1 MPFGRLVSI
10 AGSLVVA
17 SAVVAPIA
25 NAQDASLACGSF
37 DLVGGDKATN
47 IVDHP
52 PEGNSPGDVRIGYR
66 ELQDGDGNS
75 VGEIYFVNTLLRLG
89 EQGDHLFAGDILFF
103 FPDGVVTGTVTF
115 QRPNVIDQSTPALTV
130 IISGGSGAYER
141 ASGTVEVGSGDTP
154 GFAFRLVCD

>member
-1 MPFGRLVSI
+1 MPFGRLMSI

-47 IVDHP
+47 ILDNP

-75 VGEIYFVNTLLRLG
+75 VGEAYFVNTLLRLG
-89 EQGDHLFAGDILFF
+89 EEDDHLFAGDIRILL
-103 FPDGVVTGTVTF
+103 PDGVVIGTLTF
-115 QRPNVIDQSTPALTV
+115 QRSNVIDQSTPALTV
-130 IISGGSGAYER
+130 IVSGGSGAYEG
-141 ASGTVEVGSGDTP
+141 ASGTVEVGSGETP
-154 GFAFRLVCD
+154 SFAFRLVCD